1 MARTALLVGLAAALA
16 AAGSVAVL
24 AQARRGGRG
33 GPVGRP
39 EPPPA
44 GEVPPTAKVAAGGL
58 DRASAL
64 LAASALCD
72 SAVEHY
78 RGLFHNKAMYVP
90 LAVSALTLATRGLDA
105 TGSLPGRPIQRG
117 IVNGL
122 ALATGIV
129 GTGFHLYNITKRPG
143 GFGWLNLFYAAPLG
157 APAAL
162 SLAGLLGTAAH
173 RLRRGEA
180 TPSGPQL
187 AGLVSIGLL
196 GTAAEAGLLH
206 FRGAYHN
213 PAMVIPVT
221 AGPAAAV
228 LLARA
233 ALSAQSRPAVARWAL
248 RLLAGIGF
256 AGSAFH
262 AYGIRRNMGGW
273 RNWSQNLL
281 NGPPLPAPPAFT
293 ALAIAG
299 LAALRLIEEK
309 RQ

>member
-1 MARTALLVGLAAALA
+1 MARIGLLLGLAALTTAASVVVVATSRRAGRGDPAGQPSIPEAAKLA
-16 AAGSVAVL
+16 AA
-24 AQARRGGRG
+24 
-33 GPVGRP
+33 
-39 EPPPA
+39 
-44 GEVPPTAKVAAGGL
+44 GL

-64 LAASALCD
+64 LAASALAD

-78 RGLFHNKAMYVP
+78 RGSFHNKAMYVP
-90 LAVSALTLATRGLDA
+90 LAVSTMTLATRVLDA
-105 TGSLPGRPIQRG
+105 TGSLSGRPIQRG
-117 IVNGL
+117 LVNGL

-173 RLRRGEA
+173 RLRRGGA
-180 TPSGPQL
+180 MPSGAQL
-187 AGLVSIGLL
+187 AGLVSIGLF

-221 AGPAAAV
+221 AGPAAAA

-233 ALSAQSRPAVARWAL
+233 ALSAQPRPAVARWAL

-262 AYGIRRNMGGW
+262 AYGIQRNMGGW

-293 ALAIAG
+293 ALAVAG

-309 RQ
+309 RE